1 MPIPLLVQLLCKSS
15 NMLDIDE
22 TTNAGDEPAPI
33 EMRFHVKTLLTFA
46 SRSCAALKS
55 RLGVPVMAGVLALAL
70 ALAAAPLPAMAMED
84 DRTDESVLAVP
95 ATASGE
101 AAGEKT
107 GADANADEEATQT
120 VTIYHFELVHY
131 DDPTLEDWGVPELTG
146 TRLLGTTTVEGLKP
160 GDVVKAWDHV
170 GTNPGYAFFDG
181 WPRELTVSEDPSKN
195 AIRLNY
201 FRQSSDVTVN
211 YYEASLL
218 DASGSMPLY
227 NHTIVETVGDHTV
240 GFTKMGSEVRSN
252 ELFADVLT
260 GDELAETTEPVDGLA
275 YVGSYPEDVFVNMD
289 SSKNEI
295 NLVYT
300 RPVVRPDE
308 IEVGTESA
316 DTPDGPDAGETPDAP
331 ETPETPGTPDVTPDG
346 PSNGDADDGSNAPGT
361 PGGSSS
367 GSSDASKPN
376 TGATSNGGSQGTQ
389 VIDEAA
395 AGNANHAE
403 VEAASKDGVRTLP
416 QTGDEKGLVFAVILF
431 VSGVAAVGA
440 AMAFRKIRR

>member
-1 MPIPLLVQLLCKSS
+1 
-15 NMLDIDE
+15 MLDIYE
-22 TTNAGDEPAPI
+22 TTNAGDEPALI

-70 ALAAAPLPAMAMED
+70 AAAPLPAMAMED
-84 DRTDESVLAVP
+84 DRTDESVLTVP

-107 GADANADEEATQT
+107 SADANADEEATQT

-170 GTNPGYAFFDG
+170 GTNPGFAFFDG

-227 NHTIVETVGDHTV
+227 NHTVVETIGDHTV
-240 GFTKMGSEVRSN
+240 EFTKMGSEVRSN

-260 GDELAETTEPVDGLA
+260 GDELAEATEPVDGLA

-308 IEVGTESA
+308 IEVGTESTE
-316 DTPDGPDAGETPDAP
+316 TPDDPDAGETPSDPVAP
-331 ETPETPGTPDVTPDG
+331 EAPDATPDG
-346 PSNGDADDGSNAPGT
+346 PSDGGTGDGGNAPGT
-361 PGGSSS
+361 PGGSSGS
-367 GSSDASKPN
+367 GSDASKPN
-376 TGATSNGGSQGTQ
+376 AGATSNGGSQGTQ

-395 AGNANHAE
+395 AENANHAE
-403 VEAASKDGVRTLP
+403 AEAASKDGVLTLP
-416 QTGDEKGLVFAVILF
+416 QTGDEKGLVFAVILL

>member
-15 NMLDIDE
+15 NILDIDE

-55 RLGVPVMAGVLALAL
+55 RLGVPVMAGVLAL

-170 GTNPGYAFFDG
+170 GTNPGFAFFDG

-227 NHTIVETVGDHTV
+227 NHTVVETIGDHTV

-260 GDELAETTEPVDGLA
+260 GDELTEATEPVDGLA

-300 RPVVRPDE
+300 CPVVRPDE
-308 IEVGTESA
+308 IEVGTESTE
-316 DTPDGPDAGETPDAP
+316 TPDDPDAGETPGDPVAP
-331 ETPETPGTPDVTPDG
+331 EAPDATPDG
-346 PSNGDADDGSNAPGT
+346 PSDGGTGDGGNAPGT
-361 PGGSSS
+361 PGGSSGS
-367 GSSDASKPN
+367 GSDASKPN
-376 TGATSNGGSQGTQ
+376 AGATSNGGSQGTQ

-395 AGNANHAE
+395 AENANHAE
-403 VEAASKDGVRTLP
+403 AEAASKDGVLTLP
-416 QTGDEKGLVFAVILF
+416 QTGDEKGLVFAVILL

>member
-1 MPIPLLVQLLCKSS
+1 MSDVGP
-15 NMLDIDE
+15 
-22 TTNAGDEPAPI
+22 GPALI

-55 RLGVPVMAGVLALAL
+55 RLGVPVMAGVLAL

-170 GTNPGYAFFDG
+170 GTNPGFAFFDG

-227 NHTIVETVGDHTV
+227 NHTVVETIGDHTV

-260 GDELAETTEPVDGLA
+260 GDELAEATEPVDGLA

-308 IEVGTESA
+308 IEVGTESTE
-316 DTPDGPDAGETPDAP
+316 TPDDPDAGETPGDPVAP
-331 ETPETPGTPDVTPDG
+331 EAPDATPDG
-346 PSNGDADDGSNAPGT
+346 PSDGGTGDGGNAPGT
-361 PGGSSS
+361 PGGSSGS
-367 GSSDASKPN
+367 GSDASKPN
-376 TGATSNGGSQGTQ
+376 AGATSNGGSQGTQ

-395 AGNANHAE
+395 EENANHAE
-403 VEAASKDGVRTLP
+403 AEAASKDGVLTLP
-416 QTGDEKGLVFAVILF
+416 QTGDEKGLVFAVILL

>member
-15 NMLDIDE
+15 NILDIDE
-22 TTNAGDEPAPI
+22 TTNAGDEPALI
-33 EMRFHVKTLLTFA
+33 EMRFHVKTLLAFV

-55 RLGVPVMAGVLALAL
+55 RLSVPVMAGVLALAL
-70 ALAAAPLPAMAMED
+70 AVAPLPAM
-84 DRTDESVLAVP
+84 
-95 ATASGE
+95 
-101 AAGEKT
+101 
-107 GADANADEEATQT
+107 ADEEATQT
-120 VTIYHFELVHY
+120 VTIYHFELVYY

-218 DASGSMPLY
+218 DATASMPLY
-227 NHTIVETVGDHTV
+227 GHTMVETVGDQMV
-240 GFTKMGSEVRSN
+240 EFTKMGSEVRSN

-289 SSKNEI
+289 SSENEI
-295 NLVYT
+295 NLFYT

-308 IEVGTESA
+308 IEVGTEST
-316 DTPDGPDAGETPDAP
+316 DTPDDPDAGETPDAP

-346 PSNGDADDGSNAPGT
+346 PSNGGADDGSNVPGA
-361 PGGSSS
+361 PGGSSD
-367 GSSDASKPN
+367 GGSDASKPN

-403 VEAASKDGVRTLP
+403 AEAASKDGVLTLP
-416 QTGDEKGLVFAVILF
+416 QTGDEKGLVFAVILL
-431 VSGVAAVGA
+431 VSGIAAVGA

>member
-1 MPIPLLVQLLCKSS
+1 
-15 NMLDIDE
+15 MLDIDE
-22 TTNAGDEPAPI
+22 TTNAGDEPALI

-70 ALAAAPLPAMAMED
+70 AVAPLPAMAMED
-84 DRTDESVLAVP
+84 DRTDESVLTVP

-120 VTIYHFELVHY
+120 VTIYHFELVYY

-170 GTNPGYAFFDG
+170 GTTPGFAFFDG
-181 WPRELTVSEDPSKN
+181 WPREVTVSEDPSKN

-201 FRQSSDVTVN
+201 FRRSSNVTVN

-218 DASGSMPLY
+218 DATASMPLY
-227 NHTIVETVGDHTV
+227 NHTVVETIGDHAV
-240 GFTKMGSEVRSN
+240 AFTKMGSEVRKG

-260 GDELAETTEPVDGLA
+260 GDKLAEATEPVDGLA
-275 YVGSYPEDVFVNMD
+275 YVGSYPDDVFVSMD
-289 SSKNEI
+289 PSKNEI

-300 RPVVRPDE
+300 RPVARPDE
-308 IEVGTESA
+308 IEVGTEST
-316 DTPDGPDAGETPDAP
+316 DTPDDPNAGETPDGS
-331 ETPETPGTPDVTPDG
+331 ETPGTPDATPDA
-346 PSNGDADDGSNAPGT
+346 PSNGGAGNGSNAPGT
-361 PGGSSS
+361 SGGSS
-367 GSSDASKPN
+367 GDSSDASKPN

-403 VEAASKDGVRTLP
+403 AEAASKDGVLTLP
-416 QTGDEKGLVFAVILF
+416 QTGDEKGLVFAVILL

>member
-1 MPIPLLVQLLCKSS
+1 M
-15 NMLDIDE
+15 
-22 TTNAGDEPAPI
+22 
-33 EMRFHVKTLLTFA
+33 KTLLTFA

-55 RLGVPVMAGVLALAL
+55 RLGVPVMAGVLAL

-170 GTNPGYAFFDG
+170 GTTPGFAFFDG

-218 DASGSMPLY
+218 DATASMPLY
-227 NHTIVETVGDHTV
+227 SHTVVETIGDHTV

-260 GDELAETTEPVDGLA
+260 GDELAEATEPVDGLA

-316 DTPDGPDAGETPDAP
+316 DTPDGPGAGETPDAP

-346 PSNGDADDGSNAPGT
+346 PSNGDADDGSNTPGT

-403 VEAASKDGVRTLP
+403 AEAASKDGVLTLP
-416 QTGDEKGLVFAVILF
+416 QTGDEKGLVFAVILL

>member
-1 MPIPLLVQLLCKSS
+1 M
-15 NMLDIDE
+15 
-22 TTNAGDEPAPI
+22 
-33 EMRFHVKTLLTFA
+33 KTLLTFA
-46 SRSCAALKS
+46 SRSLTALKG

-70 ALAAAPLPAMAMED
+70 AVAPLPAMAMED
-84 DRTDESVLAVP
+84 DRTDESVLTVS
-95 ATASGE
+95 ATASDE

-170 GTNPGYAFFDG
+170 GTNPGFVFFDG

-260 GDELAETTEPVDGLA
+260 GDELAEATEPVDGLA

-300 RPVVRPDE
+300 CPVVRPDE
-308 IEVGTESA
+308 IEVGTESTE
-316 DTPDGPDAGETPDAP
+316 TPDDPDAGETPGDPVAP
-331 ETPETPGTPDVTPDG
+331 EAPDATPDG
-346 PSNGDADDGSNAPGT
+346 PSDGGTGDGGSAPGT
-361 PGGSSS
+361 PGGSSGS
-367 GSSDASKPN
+367 GSDASKPN
-376 TGATSNGGSQGTQ
+376 AGATSNGGSQGTQ

-395 AGNANHAE
+395 AENANHAE
-403 VEAASKDGVRTLP
+403 AEAASKDGVLTLP
-416 QTGDEKGLVFAVILF
+416 QTGDEKGLVFAVILL

>member
-1 MPIPLLVQLLCKSS
+1 M
-15 NMLDIDE
+15 
-22 TTNAGDEPAPI
+22 NAGGESALI
-33 EMRFHVKTLLTFA
+33 EMRLHVKTLLTFA

-55 RLGVPVMAGVLALAL
+55 RLGVPVLVGALAL
-70 ALAAAPLPAMAMED
+70 ALAAAPFPAMANED
-84 DRTDESVLAVP
+84 RSVDEALQAIS
-95 ATASGE
+95 ATSGAE
-101 AAGEKT
+101 TA
-107 GADANADEEATQT
+107 ADETTVDAGAVDNDATQT

-170 GTNPGYAFFDG
+170 GTTPGYAFFDG
-181 WPRELTVSEDPSKN
+181 WPREVTVSEDPSKN

-201 FRQSSDVTVN
+201 FRQSSDVMVN

-218 DASGSMPLY
+218 DSTASMPLY
-227 NHTIVETVGDHTV
+227 NHTTVETIGDHAV
-240 GFTKMGSEVRSN
+240 GFTKMGSEVRKG

-260 GDELAETTEPVDGLA
+260 GDELAEATELVDGLA

-300 RPVVRPDE
+300 RPVARPDE
-308 IEVGTESA
+308 VEVGTEST
-316 DTPDGPDAGETPDAP
+316 DTPGDSDAGETPDVP
-331 ETPETPGTPDVTPDG
+331 ETPEAPETPDVTPDG
-346 PSNGDADDGSNAPGT
+346 PSNGGASDGGNAPGT

-367 GSSDASKPN
+367 GSSGTSKPN
-376 TGATSNGGSQGTQ
+376 TGTTSNGGSQGTQ

-395 AGNANHAE
+395 AGTGNHAE
-403 VEAASKDGVRTLP
+403 AEAASKDGVLTLP
-416 QTGDEKGLVFAVILF
+416 QTGDEKGLVFAVILL

>member
-1 MPIPLLVQLLCKSS
+1 M
-15 NMLDIDE
+15 
-22 TTNAGDEPAPI
+22 
-33 EMRFHVKTLLTFA
+33 KTLLTFA

-55 RLGVPVMAGVLALAL
+55 RLGVPVMAGVLAL

-107 GADANADEEATQT
+107 GAAANADEEATQT

-170 GTNPGYAFFDG
+170 GTNPGFAFFDG
-181 WPRELTVSEDPSKN
+181 WPRELTVSEDTSKN
-195 AIRLNY
+195 AIRQNY

-227 NHTIVETVGDHTV
+227 NHTVVETIGDHTV

-260 GDELAETTEPVDGLA
+260 GDELTEATEPVDGLA

-300 RPVVRPDE
+300 CPVVRPDE
-308 IEVGTESA
+308 IEVGTESTE
-316 DTPDGPDAGETPDAP
+316 TPDDPDAGETPGDPVAP
-331 ETPETPGTPDVTPDG
+331 EAPDATPDG
-346 PSNGDADDGSNAPGT
+346 PSDGVTGDGGSAPGT
-361 PGGSSS
+361 PGGSSGS
-367 GSSDASKPN
+367 GSDASKPN
-376 TGATSNGGSQGTQ
+376 AGATSNGGSQGTQ

-395 AGNANHAE
+395 AENANHAE
-403 VEAASKDGVRTLP
+403 AEAASKDGVLTLP
-416 QTGDEKGLVFAVILF
+416 QTGDEKGLVFAVILL

>member
-15 NMLDIDE
+15 NILDIDE

-46 SRSCAALKS
+46 SRSCAALKD
-55 RLGVPVMAGVLALAL
+55 RLSVPVMAGVLAL

-84 DRTDESVLAVP
+84 DRTGEAVP
-95 ATASGE
+95 TAPTTTSGE
-101 AAGEKT
+101 TAEEKAAAVEK
-107 GADANADEEATQT
+107 ADDEATQT

-146 TRLLGTTTVEGLKP
+146 TRLLGTTTVEGLRP

-170 GTNPGYAFFDG
+170 GTNPGFAFFDG

-218 DASGSMPLY
+218 DATASMPLY
-227 NHTIVETVGDHTV
+227 SHTVVETVGDQTV
-240 GFTKMGSEVRSN
+240 EFTKMGSEVRKN

-316 DTPDGPDAGETPDAP
+316 DTPDGPGAGETPDDPVVPEAP
-331 ETPETPGTPDVTPDG
+331 DATPDG
-346 PSNGDADDGSNAPGT
+346 PSDGGTGDGGNAPGT
-361 PGGSSS
+361 PGGSSGS
-367 GSSDASKPN
+367 GSDASKPN

-403 VEAASKDGVRTLP
+403 AEAASKDGVLTLP
-416 QTGDEKGLVFAVILF
+416 QTGDEKGLVFAVILL

>member
-15 NMLDIDE
+15 NILDIDE

-46 SRSCAALKS
+46 SRSCAALKG
-55 RLGVPVMAGVLALAL
+55 RLSVPVMAGVLAL

-218 DASGSMPLY
+218 DATASMPLY
-227 NHTIVETVGDHTV
+227 SHTVVETVGDQTV
-240 GFTKMGSEVRSN
+240 EFTKMGSEVRKN

-346 PSNGDADDGSNAPGT
+346 PSNGDADDGGNAPGT

-403 VEAASKDGVRTLP
+403 AEAASKDGVLTLP
-416 QTGDEKGLVFAVILF
+416 QTGDEKGLVFAVILL

-440 AMAFRKIRR
+440 AVAFRKIRR

>member
-1 MPIPLLVQLLCKSS
+1 M
-15 NMLDIDE
+15 
-22 TTNAGDEPAPI
+22 
-33 EMRFHVKTLLTFA
+33 KTLLTFA

-70 ALAAAPLPAMAMED
+70 AATPLPAMAMED

-170 GTNPGYAFFDG
+170 GTNPGFAFFDG

-218 DASGSMPLY
+218 DSTASMPLY
-227 NHTIVETVGDHTV
+227 NHTVVETIGDHTV

-260 GDELAETTEPVDGLA
+260 GDELAEATEPVDGLA

-308 IEVGTESA
+308 IEVGTESTE
-316 DTPDGPDAGETPDAP
+316 TPDDPDAGETPGDPVAP
-331 ETPETPGTPDVTPDG
+331 EAPDATPDG
-346 PSNGDADDGSNAPGT
+346 SSDGGTGDGGNAPGT
-361 PGGSSS
+361 PGGSSGS
-367 GSSDASKPN
+367 GSDASKPN
-376 TGATSNGGSQGTQ
+376 AGETSNGGSQGTQ

-395 AGNANHAE
+395 AENANHAE
-403 VEAASKDGVRTLP
+403 AEAASEDGVLTLP
-416 QTGDEKGLVFAVILF
+416 QTGDEKGLVFAVILL

>member
-1 MPIPLLVQLLCKSS
+1 
-15 NMLDIDE
+15 
-22 TTNAGDEPAPI
+22 
-33 EMRFHVKTLLTFA
+33 
-46 SRSCAALKS
+46 
-55 RLGVPVMAGVLALAL
+55 MAGVLAL

-107 GADANADEEATQT
+107 GADANADEETTQT

-170 GTNPGYAFFDG
+170 GTNPGFAFFDG

-260 GDELAETTEPVDGLA
+260 GDELAEATEPVDGLA

-308 IEVGTESA
+308 IEVGTESTE
-316 DTPDGPDAGETPDAP
+316 TPDDPDAGETPGDPVAP
-331 ETPETPGTPDVTPDG
+331 EAPDAKPDG
-346 PSNGDADDGSNAPGT
+346 PSDGGTGDGGNAPGT
-361 PGGSSS
+361 PGGSSGS
-367 GSSDASKPN
+367 GSDASKPN
-376 TGATSNGGSQGTQ
+376 AGATSNGGSQGTQ

-395 AGNANHAE
+395 AENANHAE
-403 VEAASKDGVRTLP
+403 AEAASKDGVLTLP
-416 QTGDEKGLVFAVILF
+416 QTRDEKGLVFAVILL

>member
-1 MPIPLLVQLLCKSS
+1 MVIRRSS
-15 NMLDIDE
+15 
-22 TTNAGDEPAPI
+22 
-33 EMRFHVKTLLTFA
+33 
-46 SRSCAALKS
+46 SRKWAA
-55 RLGVPVMAGVLALAL
+55 R
-70 ALAAAPLPAMAMED
+70 
-84 DRTDESVLAVP
+84 
-95 ATASGE
+95 
-101 AAGEKT
+101 
-107 GADANADEEATQT
+107 
-120 VTIYHFELVHY
+120 
-131 DDPTLEDWGVPELTG
+131 
-146 TRLLGTTTVEGLKP
+146 
-160 GDVVKAWDHV
+160 
-170 GTNPGYAFFDG
+170 YA
-181 WPRELTVSEDPSKN
+181 K
-195 AIRLNY
+195 
-201 FRQSSDVTVN
+201 
-211 YYEASLL
+211 
-218 DASGSMPLY
+218 
-227 NHTIVETVGDHTV
+227 
-240 GFTKMGSEVRSN
+240 N

-346 PSNGDADDGSNAPGT
+346 PSNGDADDGSNASARQVAPRVAVRMR
-361 PGGSSS
+361 
-367 GSSDASKPN
+367 ASRTRGRLPRR
-376 TGATSNGGSQGTQ
+376 QPGTQ

-403 VEAASKDGVRTLP
+403 AEAASKDGVLTLP
-416 QTGDEKGLVFAVILF
+416 QTGDEKGLVFAVILL

>member
-15 NMLDIDE
+15 NILDIDG
-22 TTNAGDEPAPI
+22 TTNAGDEPALI

-55 RLGVPVMAGVLALAL
+55 RLSVPVMVGILAL

-131 DDPTLEDWGVPELTG
+131 DDPTLEDWGAPELTG

-170 GTNPGYAFFDG
+170 GTNPGFAFFDG

-240 GFTKMGSEVRSN
+240 GFTKMGSEVRKS

-260 GDELAETTEPVDGLA
+260 GDELAEATEPVDGLA

-308 IEVGTESA
+308 IEVGTES
-316 DTPDGPDAGETPDAP
+316 TEKPDDPDAGETPGDPVAP
-331 ETPETPGTPDVTPDG
+331 EAPDATPDG
-346 PSNGDADDGSNAPGT
+346 PSDGGTGDGGNAPGT
-361 PGGSSS
+361 PGGSSGS
-367 GSSDASKPN
+367 GSDASKPN
-376 TGATSNGGSQGTQ
+376 AGATSNGGSQGTQ

-395 AGNANHAE
+395 AENANHAE
-403 VEAASKDGVRTLP
+403 AEAASKDGVLTLP
-416 QTGDEKGLVFAVILF
+416 QTGDEKGLVFAVILL

>member
-1 MPIPLLVQLLCKSS
+1 M
-15 NMLDIDE
+15 
-22 TTNAGDEPAPI
+22 
-33 EMRFHVKTLLTFA
+33 KTLLTFA
-46 SRSCAALKS
+46 SRSLTALKG

-70 ALAAAPLPAMAMED
+70 AVAPLPAMAMED
-84 DRTDESVLAVP
+84 DRTDESVLTVS
-95 ATASGE
+95 ATASDE

-170 GTNPGYAFFDG
+170 GTNPGFAFFDG

-227 NHTIVETVGDHTV
+227 NHTVVETIGDHTV

-260 GDELAETTEPVDGLA
+260 GDELAEATEPVDGLA

-300 RPVVRPDE
+300 CPVVRPDE
-308 IEVGTESA
+308 IEVGTESTE
-316 DTPDGPDAGETPDAP
+316 TPDDPDAGETPGDPVAP
-331 ETPETPGTPDVTPDG
+331 EAPDATPDG
-346 PSNGDADDGSNAPGT
+346 PSDGGTGDGGSAPGT
-361 PGGSSS
+361 PGGSSGS
-367 GSSDASKPN
+367 GSDASKPN

-403 VEAASKDGVRTLP
+403 VEAASKDGVLTLP
-416 QTGDEKGLVFAVILF
+416 QTGDEKGLVFAVILL

>member
-1 MPIPLLVQLLCKSS
+1 M
-15 NMLDIDE
+15 
-22 TTNAGDEPAPI
+22 
-33 EMRFHVKTLLTFA
+33 KTLLAFA

-55 RLGVPVMAGVLALAL
+55 RIGVPALTGVLALV
-70 ALAAAPLPAMAMED
+70 LAATPLPAMADEA
-84 DRTDESVLAVP
+84 DRTHAASPLSHK
-95 ATASGE
+95 ATSGE
-101 AAGEKT
+101 AAAGEK
-107 GADANADEEATQT
+107 APDAELPVSGEATDGKMADEEATQT

-218 DASGSMPLY
+218 DATASMPLY
-227 NHTIVETVGDHTV
+227 SHTVVETIGDHTV

-260 GDELAETTEPVDGLA
+260 GDELAEATEPVDGLA

-346 PSNGDADDGSNAPGT
+346 PSNGDADDGSNTPGT

-367 GSSDASKPN
+367 GSPDASKPN
-376 TGATSNGGSQGTQ
+376 TGETSNGGSQGTQ
-389 VIDEAA
+389 MIDEAA

-403 VEAASKDGVRTLP
+403 AEAASKDGVLTLP
-416 QTGDEKGLVFAVILF
+416 QTGDEKGLVFAVILL

>member
-1 MPIPLLVQLLCKSS
+1 M
-15 NMLDIDE
+15 
-22 TTNAGDEPAPI
+22 
-33 EMRFHVKTLLTFA
+33 KTLLTFA
-46 SRSCAALKS
+46 SRSLTALKG
-55 RLGVPVMAGVLALAL
+55 RLGVPVMAGVLAL

-107 GADANADEEATQT
+107 GADANADDEATQT

-170 GTNPGYAFFDG
+170 GTNPGFAFFDG

-227 NHTIVETVGDHTV
+227 NHTVVETIGDHTV

-260 GDELAETTEPVDGLA
+260 GDELAEATEPVDGLA

-300 RPVVRPDE
+300 CPVVRPDE
-308 IEVGTESA
+308 IEVGTESTE
-316 DTPDGPDAGETPDAP
+316 TPDDPDAGETPGDPVAP
-331 ETPETPGTPDVTPDG
+331 EAPDATPDG
-346 PSNGDADDGSNAPGT
+346 PSDGVTGDGGSAPGT
-361 PGGSSS
+361 PGGSSGS
-367 GSSDASKPN
+367 GSDASKPN
-376 TGATSNGGSQGTQ
+376 AGATSNGGSQGTQ

-395 AGNANHAE
+395 AENANHAE
-403 VEAASKDGVRTLP
+403 AEAASKDGVLTLP
-416 QTGDEKGLVFAVILF
+416 QTGDEKGLVFAVILL

>member
-1 MPIPLLVQLLCKSS
+1 M
-15 NMLDIDE
+15 
-22 TTNAGDEPAPI
+22 
-33 EMRFHVKTLLTFA
+33 KTLLTFA

-55 RLGVPVMAGVLALAL
+55 RLGVPVMAGVLAL

-170 GTNPGYAFFDG
+170 GTNPGFAFFDG

-227 NHTIVETVGDHTV
+227 NHTVVETIGDHTV

-260 GDELAETTEPVDGLA
+260 GDELTEATEPVDGLA

-300 RPVVRPDE
+300 CPVVRPDE
-308 IEVGTESA
+308 IEVGTESTE
-316 DTPDGPDAGETPDAP
+316 TPDDPDAGETPGDPVAP
-331 ETPETPGTPDVTPDG
+331 EAPDATPDG
-346 PSNGDADDGSNAPGT
+346 PSDGVTGDGGSAPGT
-361 PGGSSS
+361 PGGSSGS
-367 GSSDASKPN
+367 GSDASKPN

-403 VEAASKDGVRTLP
+403 AEAASKDGVLTLP
-416 QTGDEKGLVFAVILF
+416 QTGDEKGLVFVVILL

>member
-15 NMLDIDE
+15 NILDIDE

-70 ALAAAPLPAMAMED
+70 AVAPLPAMAMED
-84 DRTDESVLAVP
+84 DRTDESVLTVS
-95 ATASGE
+95 ATASDE

-170 GTNPGYAFFDG
+170 GTTPGFAFFDG
-181 WPRELTVSEDPSKN
+181 WPREVTVSEDPSKN

-211 YYEASLL
+211 YYEASSL
-218 DASGSMPLY
+218 DSTASMPLY
-227 NHTIVETVGDHTV
+227 NHTVVETIGDHTV

-260 GDELAETTEPVDGLA
+260 GDELAEATEPVDGLA

-289 SSKNEI
+289 FSKNEI

-308 IEVGTESA
+308 IEVGTESTE
-316 DTPDGPDAGETPDAP
+316 TPDDPDAGETPDDPVVP
-331 ETPETPGTPDVTPDG
+331 EVPDATPDG
-346 PSNGDADDGSNAPGT
+346 PSDGGTGDGGNAPGT
-361 PGGSSS
+361 PGGSSDS
-367 GSSDASKPN
+367 GSDASKPN

-389 VIDEAA
+389 VVDESAA
-395 AGNANHAE
+395 ENANHAE
-403 VEAASKDGVRTLP
+403 AEAASKDGVLTLP
-416 QTGDEKGLVFAVILF
+416 QTGDEKGLVFAVILL

>member
-22 TTNAGDEPAPI
+22 TTNAGDEPALI

-70 ALAAAPLPAMAMED
+70 AVAPLPAMAMED

-120 VTIYHFELVHY
+120 VTIYHFELVYY

-170 GTNPGYAFFDG
+170 GTTPGFAFFDG
-181 WPRELTVSEDPSKN
+181 WPREVTVSEDPSKN

-218 DASGSMPLY
+218 DSTASMPLY
-227 NHTIVETVGDHTV
+227 NHTVVETIGDHTV

-260 GDELAETTEPVDGLA
+260 GDELAEATEPVDGLA

-308 IEVGTESA
+308 IEVGTES
-316 DTPDGPDAGETPDAP
+316 TETPDDPVVP
-331 ETPETPGTPDVTPDG
+331 EAPDVTPDG
-346 PSNGDADDGSNAPGT
+346 PSDGGTGDGGNAPGT
-361 PGGSSS
+361 PGGSSGS
-367 GSSDASKPN
+367 GSDASKPN
-376 TGATSNGGSQGTQ
+376 AGATSNGGSQGTQ

-395 AGNANHAE
+395 AENANHAE
-403 VEAASKDGVRTLP
+403 AEAASKDGVLTLP
-416 QTGDEKGLVFAVILF
+416 QTGDEKGLVFAVILL